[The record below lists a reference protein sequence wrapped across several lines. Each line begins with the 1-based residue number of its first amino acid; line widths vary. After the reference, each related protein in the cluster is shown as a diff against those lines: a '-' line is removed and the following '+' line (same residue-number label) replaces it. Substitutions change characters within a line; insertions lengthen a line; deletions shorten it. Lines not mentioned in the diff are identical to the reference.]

1 MEPKQVNPR
10 KVFSKALFLLNLD
23 QHEIVRIKG
32 ALRSFSCKQSHP
44 CLTIFVQIYG
54 IPTNFDC
61 SKNHPDRYTSRIQS
75 SLGFSSVIP
84 TFFLGHVAQ
93 ASNQSSTRHA
103 SLRLNMVHL
112 SFGYWTGDLILEQ
125 RARPNMG
132 TDQAALINS
141 GQSEMFAAVHLMF
154 YVPQLQL

>member
-1 MEPKQVNPR
+1 MLIVQKITQIDIEYRAV
-10 KVFSKALFLLNLD
+10 SDFLHWFPL
-23 QHEIVRIKG
+23 
-32 ALRSFSCKQSHP
+32 
-44 CLTIFVQIYG
+44 
-54 IPTNFDC
+54 
-61 SKNHPDRYTSRIQS
+61 
-75 SLGFSSVIP
+75 
-84 TFFLGHVAQ
+84 FLGHVAQ

-103 SLRLNMVHL
+103 SLRLNLVHL